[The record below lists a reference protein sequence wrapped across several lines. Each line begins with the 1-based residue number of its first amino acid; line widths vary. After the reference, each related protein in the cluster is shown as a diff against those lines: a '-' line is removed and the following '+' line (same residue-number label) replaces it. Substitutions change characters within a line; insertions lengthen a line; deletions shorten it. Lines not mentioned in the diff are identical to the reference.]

1 MQKNVKPNYEEFWNR
16 NRVIM
21 KNLETET
28 DEAQRSETGR
38 FLSLITLLFYY
49 IRLVS

>member
-16 NRVIM
+16 NRVM

-28 DEAQRSETGR
+28 DEA
-38 FLSLITLLFYY
+38 
-49 IRLVS
+49 